1 MPPKG
6 STHGRSSGHLK
17 QLAEARAN
25 KYSSHESTPEIS
37 LQELLVSSEARLQAA
52 EAKYKS
58 LESALHTEQ
67 ERCALLHK
75 ALDAERKNSMELSVA
90 LDAEKKHSAELSAA
104 LCAEKQQ
111 SEQLY
116 QNLRVE
122 RRARQRGQS
131 RKGVLEGQI
140 RLLKSV
146 EASSVVTKNASKA
159 IDALI
164 KVEKE
169 NFNLRS
175 ELSKTLE
182 RCTAEAAHHAQK
194 LNDVMKQTKEYR
206 LLATKLQ
213 KRCNQKAYTLRIN
226 GT

>member
-1 MPPKG
+1 MLPKG

-25 KYSSHESTPEIS
+25 KSSFCDSIPELT
-37 LQELLVSSEARLQAA
+37 LQELLVFSEARLQAA

-67 ERCALLHK
+67 KQCALLHK

-90 LDAEKKHSAELSAA
+90 LNAKKKNSAELFAV
-104 LCAEKQQ
+104 LCAERQQ

-116 QNLRVE
+116 QNLHME
-122 RRARQRGQS
+122 RHARQRGQS
-131 RKGVLEGQI
+131 RKSVLEDQI

-146 EASSVVTKNASKA
+146 ETLSVDTKNASKA
-159 IDALI
+159 INALI

-182 RCTAEAAHHAQK
+182 RCTAEVAHNAQK

-213 KRCNQKAYTLRIN
+213 KCYNQAAVV
-226 GT
+226 